1 MRVNIMF
8 GLGHVEESEQNDEAM
23 RLLAELGKKIYT
35 ESNQL
40 KAGDVFI
47 LRDINGNRVGV
58 ADFLEDRL

>member
-8 GLGHVEESEQNDEAM
+8 GLGHVEESGQNDEAM

-58 ADFLEDRL
+58 ADILENRQ